1 MSPARR
7 ICGPGTSPDSTRRR
21 RARELRGSEPRSQT
35 VVKPQLVSI
44 SHMWFRSAAA
54 GALAA
59 LFQAGSVRWT
69 WLFQKPATM
78 VFPAQSMTRVP
89 FGILTSERLPTA
101 VMIPP
106 EVRTTASLKG
116 AAVGEEYTVAPTKAR
131 ACGPAASAGNA
142 VKKTTTSKPR
152 AEAHRRI
159 TGRIIEDLS
168 GEIRL
173 YYGVT
178 LRITLKDNG

>member
-1 MSPARR
+1 
-7 ICGPGTSPDSTRRR
+7 
-21 RARELRGSEPRSQT
+21 
-35 VVKPQLVSI
+35 
-44 SHMWFRSAAA
+44 
-54 GALAA
+54 
-59 LFQAGSVRWT
+59 
-69 WLFQKPATM
+69 
-78 VFPAQSMTRVP
+78 
-89 FGILTSERLPTA
+89 
-101 VMIPP
+101 MIPP

-159 TGRIIEDLS
+159 TGRIIGRIIEDLS